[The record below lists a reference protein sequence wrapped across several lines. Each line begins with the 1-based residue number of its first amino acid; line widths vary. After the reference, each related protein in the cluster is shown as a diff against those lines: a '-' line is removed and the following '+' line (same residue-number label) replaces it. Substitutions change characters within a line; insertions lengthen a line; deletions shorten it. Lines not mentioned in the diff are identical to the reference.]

1 LSKNVAEMGDYLM
14 DEEQYIREQYEG
26 YLGTET
32 IPPES
37 NFDEQEVGCGRYFFI
52 ILGIAVVFLGCNVW
66 YYFSL
71 IGTFSN
77 SQGSLNIFNE
87 AQVNLDVAAIEDAAA
102 VLRQNFNFD
111 IDIYIVQNYQNIEP
125 FSTLSGYILQ
135 SNMGN
140 MPPNK
145 LVIVVGI
152 DDQYSEISWGANL
165 ERLDGDLLRR
175 EELNPRLFER
185 DYTGAIVN
193 TFNRSLERLQDRELA
208 SEELFRRYSRFLER
222 YGVVLLIIALIGVA
236 VFLQW
241 QGYLGDGSSNWS
253 SGSGSSSWRSNSSSS
268 NSRSS
273 SGSSNRR
280 SSSGS
285 SSRRSGGGSSKGSWK
300 N

>member
-1 LSKNVAEMGDYLM
+1 M

-26 YLGTET
+26 DLGTET
-32 IPPES
+32 MPPEF
-37 NFDEQEVGCGRYFFI
+37 NFDEHEVGCGRYFFI

-87 AQVNLDVAAIEDAAA
+87 AQVDLDVAAIEDAAA
-102 VLRQNFNFD
+102 ILRQNFNFD

-125 FSTLSGYILQ
+125 FSTLSGHVRQ

-165 ERLDGDLLRR
+165 ERLDGDLLRH

-193 TFNRSLERLQDRELA
+193 TFNRSLERLQARELA
-208 SEELFRRYSRFLER
+208 YEELFRRYGRLLER
-222 YGVVLLIIALIGVA
+222 YGVVLLIVA
-236 VFLQW
+236 VVSVAFFLW
-241 QGYLGDGSSNWS
+241 SQGYLGDGSSNWS
-253 SGSGSSSWRSNSSSS
+253 SDSGSSNGRSSNSSSS
-268 NSRSS
+268 RRSS

-280 SSSGS
+280 SSSS
-285 SSRRSGGGSSKGSWK
+285 SNRRSGGGSSKGSWK